1 MTWRVARPLRK
12 SMHEIAQVLVGRK
25 GRSGGSSASRLPF
38 RSRCHGADGTAP
50 PKEPAPDERLPIA
63 IHKTGLVTSVGLT
76 APASCAAFRAK
87 LTNPT
92 ETRFIDSGG
101 EWIMAHQVAL
111 EQPWRGLTKLARM
124 AAMAIDEASKAF
136 RAERVVGDC
145 RCCCAWPRRNG
156 RAASRA

>member
-1 MTWRVARPLRK
+1 M
-12 SMHEIAQVLVGRK
+12 
-25 GRSGGSSASRLPF
+25 SGV
-38 RSRCHGADGTAP
+38 
-50 PKEPAPDERLPIA
+50 PIA

-111 EQPWRGLTKLARM
+111 EQPWRGLVKLAKM
-124 AAMAIDEASKAF
+124 AALAIEEALEGVSKDKWSELPLILCV
-136 RAERVVGDC
+136 AEKSL
-145 RCCCAWPRRNG
+145 
-156 RAASRA
+156 AAKRS